1 MLCFGAVLRRCNFVR
16 CLFGASAFQTTLSIR
31 VISASATIRVTW
43 ARCWNCGHV
52 RNLYLLAPVQHG
64 TCCWH
69 TDGVV
74 DGGDDGGDC
83 EEEEDDDDDDD
94 DDVVTFHDSLY
105 TGVKRIVMIHVHAPG
120 GIFNLIKSPSETQH
134 KFFHHDTC
142 FAVNLGP

>member
-1 MLCFGAVLRRCNFVR
+1 M
-16 CLFGASAFQTTLSIR
+16 
-31 VISASATIRVTW
+31 
-43 ARCWNCGHV
+43 
-52 RNLYLLAPVQHG
+52 QHG

-69 TDGVV
+69 TDVVV

-83 EEEEDDDDDDD
+83 DDEEVKKKMMMMIDDDDDEDDDDD